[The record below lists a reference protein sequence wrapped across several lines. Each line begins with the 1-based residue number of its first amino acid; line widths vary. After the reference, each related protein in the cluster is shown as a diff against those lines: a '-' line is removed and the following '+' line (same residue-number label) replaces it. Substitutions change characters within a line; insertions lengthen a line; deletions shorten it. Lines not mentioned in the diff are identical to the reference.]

1 MEYHISEPMSKI
13 SPSAIREILKYS
25 SDPEVV
31 PFSAGNP
38 APEAFPVDRIAEIS
52 TRILR
57 EQPITALQYGATE
70 GYTPL
75 RDYLVRYLK
84 EFHGIAT
91 EGDNLII
98 TSGAQQIMEL
108 LAKSLCDRGD
118 VVITEDPSFIGSLNS
133 FRSLGVR
140 LVGVPVQPDGM
151 DMDKLEQALQANPN
165 ARFIYTI
172 PNFQNPTG
180 VTMSSEKR
188 QRLYALAK
196 QYGVMILEDNPYGD
210 LRFAGETIPTVKSLD
225 TDGIVVYAGS
235 FSKVLAPGIRVG
247 FAVGPDPVVRKM
259 TVAKQG
265 EDVHTNMWAQMITYE
280 FLQEGFPEH
289 LERLRAIYR
298 KKAELMMQLCDK
310 YLVPQGITYLPVEG
324 GLFLW
329 ATLPD
334 GVDMPRFCTE
344 AVRDRKVAFVPG
356 TAFSVDPSV
365 PCQSFRLNYSTPTDE
380 AMLRG
385 MAILGDFAADF
396 LKG

>member
-52 TRILR
+52 ARILR

-75 RDYLVRYLK
+75 REYLQQYLK
-84 EFHGIAT
+84 KEHNIAT

-98 TSGAQQIMEL
+98 TSGAQQVMEL
-108 LAKSLCDRGD
+108 ATKSLCDIGD

-133 FRSLGVR
+133 FRSIGAK
-140 LVGVPVQPDGM
+140 LVGVPVKPDGM
-151 DMDKLEQALQANPN
+151 DMEALEQTLKANPN

-180 VTMSSEKR
+180 VTMSWEKR
-188 QRLYALAK
+188 QRMYALAK
-196 QYGVMILEDNPYGD
+196 QYGVLIVEDNPYGD
-210 LRFAGETIPTVKSLD
+210 LRFAGEPIPAIKSLD
-225 TDGIVVYAGS
+225 TDGLVIYCGS

-247 FAVGPDPVVRKM
+247 FAVGPTPVLQKM

-289 LERLRAIYR
+289 LERLRDIYR
-298 KKAELMMQLCDK
+298 KKAELMMRLCDQW
-310 YLVPQGITYLPVEG
+310 LVPPGITYLPVEG

-334 GVDMPRFCTE
+334 GADMPRFCTE
-344 AVRDRKVAFVPG
+344 AVRDHKVAFVPG
-356 TAFSVDPSV
+356 TAFSVDPSM
-365 PCQSFRLNYSTPTDE
+365 PCQAFRLNYSTPTDE
-380 AMLRG
+380 AMIRG
-385 MAILGDFAADF
+385 MEILGNFAASY
-396 LKG
+396 LK